1 MKIFIFFNL
10 VFSLAVIQIQN
21 TETEL
26 NRLVVSEKSQGV
38 ELATNRDDSWENGV
52 QDNEKFDDAEEEVE
66 EEVEEEGDEEEMEMK
81 KSIKEFS
88 DDVIE
93 RKTKERN
100 QDDER
105 DIKRDDE
112 EDNEEMEEIV
122 KEAGD
127 DMNEYKGN
135 QDADG
140 DDEGDEIKQVDGIEK
155 EMFNQDQDKVE
166 IDTPMKPTILQI
178 IYSMQELSQ
187 LASLLKAR
195 PALEEALSTVTNE
208 LTFFAPVNDAFP
220 NHKAPPSDEDIT
232 RTILYRE

>member
-112 EDNEEMEEIV
+112 EDNEDMEEIV

-135 QDADG
+135 QD
-140 DDEGDEIKQVDGIEK
+140 VD
-155 EMFNQDQDKVE
+155 
-166 IDTPMKPTILQI
+166 
-178 IYSMQELSQ
+178 
-187 LASLLKAR
+187 
-195 PALEEALSTVTNE
+195 
-208 LTFFAPVNDAFP
+208 
-220 NHKAPPSDEDIT
+220 
-232 RTILYRE
+232 